1 MGGSVTGDEA
11 RGALGS
17 ARRPPRAPGSLSRRW
32 RTTLDGVSLAALVLL
47 ATLTLAACTACD
59 GKPVPSDTS
68 SARSTEQAAA
78 PQETLPPAVENQTPV
93 GQAVAAVAAPAI
105 AEVLGEPVL
114 TRAPDTEALVVT
126 LAYQAPVAAAE
137 GDGERLRDAF
147 LSNGATLDAEQ
158 PDVDYHGDAEEFM
171 LLYDTG
177 NAAFQTIRVTVTP
190 GSADIYVNADKA
202 Q

>member
-1 MGGSVTGDEA
+1 MRGSVTGDPV
-11 RGALGS
+11 RGALGC
-17 ARRPPRAPGSLSRRW
+17 ARRLPRAAESLSSRW
-32 RTTLDGVSLAALVLL
+32 RTTLGGASLAALVVL

-59 GKPVPSDTS
+59 GKPVPGDTP
-68 SARSTEQAAA
+68 AAQSTEQAAA

-105 AEVLGEPVL
+105 TQVLGEPVL

-126 LAYQAPVAAAE
+126 LVYQAPVAAAE

-147 LSNGATLDAEQ
+147 VGNGAILDSEQ

-177 NAAFQTIRVTVTP
+177 DTAFQTIRVTVTP
-190 GSADIYVNADKA
+190 GSADIYVNADRA